1 MTKVTGPPAISESLL
16 VDLGRVARKYDRW
29 TAQAYFELDGNYQV
43 EYYRGRVEILPMPT
57 IEHQRVAQRLNTALV
72 DFVTSG
78 HSRGEVLFAGVRL
91 KVADDVFRE
100 PDLLFIPEEA
110 TGFVRKEY
118 VERAG
123 IVMEVLGESDREHD
137 LQTKRSEYARAGVPE
152 YWIVDP
158 ETQRISVL
166 VLEAGK
172 YVDQTE
178 SGRGGVVN
186 SRFLPEFGVAV
197 SAVFDVS

>member
-1 MTKVTGPPAISESLL
+1 
-16 VDLGRVARKYDRW
+16 
-29 TAQAYFELDGNYQV
+29 
-43 EYYRGRVEILPMPT
+43 
-57 IEHQRVAQRLNTALV
+57 
-72 DFVTSG
+72 
-78 HSRGEVLFAGVRL
+78 
-91 KVADDVFRE
+91 
-100 PDLLFIPEEA
+100 
-110 TGFVRKEY
+110 
-118 VERAG
+118 
-123 IVMEVLGESDREHD
+123 
-137 LQTKRSEYARAGVPE
+137 
-152 YWIVDP
+152 VDP